1 MHQNS
6 PRCFL
11 EVDNDLLRRYSEYV
25 PAPGGFMMGTNLL
38 TSGTTTLIDAECN
51 TLVMTA
57 EAAAREP
64 KENPGKKPSGK
75 PAGKKGKREMLYA
88 VAEQS
93 LSGFLEDEPDLYSVA
108 DVRVRYR

>member
-1 MHQNS
+1 MFRL
-6 PRCFL
+6 P
-11 EVDNDLLRRYSEYV
+11 D
-25 PAPGGFMMGTNLL
+25 GFITRGNPL
-38 TSGTTTLIDAECN
+38 TFGTTTHIDAECN

-57 EAAAREP
+57 EAAARVP
-64 KENPGKKPSGK
+64 KENHGKNR

-108 DVRVRYR
+108 DVQVRYR